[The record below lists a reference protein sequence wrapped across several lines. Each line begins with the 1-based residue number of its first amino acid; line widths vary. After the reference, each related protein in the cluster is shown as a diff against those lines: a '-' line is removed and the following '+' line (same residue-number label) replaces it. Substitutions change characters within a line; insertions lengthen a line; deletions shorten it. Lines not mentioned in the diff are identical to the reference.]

1 MAVVAEQTMPP
12 VPVRTPSVVSGR
24 QEGLPGLPPLRT
36 ARGGG
41 GGCRPV
47 EKGPRWVQAGA
58 RDRARLVSKEA
69 IHVMSQCRVV
79 AAQHPR
85 GME

>member
-1 MAVVAEQTMPP
+1 VVAEQAMPS
-12 VPVRTPSVVSGR
+12 VPVRAPSVVSGR
-24 QEGLPGLPPLRT
+24 QEGLPGQPPLRT

-41 GGCRPV
+41 GGRRPV
-47 EKGPRWVQAGA
+47 VKGPHWVQAGA
-58 RDRARLVSKEA
+58 RDHARLVSKEV
-69 IHVMSQCRVV
+69 IHVMSQRRGV